1 MTTTTK
7 TTTTKTTIITMFFNM
22 KKLKD
27 STELTRPFDFYIE
40 NCVHVLKLDYPMVIF
55 CDEDT
60 HEPLKTIRDNEVKD
74 NKTKYIIKNIEC
86 YEYYQNC
93 WNIITNNRIKNGQP
107 LDRRNT
113 SSYFLMGMFKA
124 FAFNY
129 VHHNN
134 FFNTTHYAWIDIG
147 CNHIVKEL
155 SKYAEIMLNN
165 PTPKVSACYI
175 HYRSHEELSNMK
187 EYMKTGGPCGVA
199 STAFTIEANY
209 VERFYTSM
217 FSIFY
222 EKLYKEVGH
231 TDETVMTYCYDRYP
245 EIFNIYNGDY
255 QSIFVNY
262 HNPTQNIDIIVY
274 CFIMNAIKDNKLDI
288 AKNAAIK
295 ILNSNNNLDNN
306 TDNYL
311 KSIITF

>member
-1 MTTTTK
+1 MTTK
-7 TTTTKTTIITMFFNM
+7 ATTIITMFFNM

-40 NCVHVLKLDYPMVIF
+40 NCVHVLKLNYPMVIF

-60 HEPLKTIRDNEVKD
+60 YKPLKNIRDNQNLN
-74 NKTKYIIKNIEC
+74 NKTEYVIKNIEN
-86 YEYYQNC
+86 YEYYQSC
-93 WNIITNNRIKNGQP
+93 WNIITKNRNKIGHP

-113 SSYFLMGMFKA
+113 SSYFLMGMFKS

-129 VHHNN
+129 VHNKN

-155 SKYAEIMLNN
+155 SLSKYAEMMLNN
-165 PTPKVSACYI
+165 PNPRVSACYI

-187 EYMKTGGPCGVA
+187 EYMKTGGPCGIA
-199 STAFTIEANY
+199 STAFTIEAEY
-209 VERFYTSM
+209 VVPFYTSM

-222 EKLYKEVGH
+222 EKLYNEVGH
-231 TDETVMTYCYDRYP
+231 TDETVMTYCYNRYP

-255 QSIFVNY
+255 QSIFINY
-262 HNPTQNIDIIVY
+262 HSPTENIDIIVF
-274 CFIMNAIKDNKLDI
+274 CFIKNALKDNKKDV
-288 AKNAAIK
+288 AVNAAMK
-295 ILNSNNNLDNN
+295 ILNSNNNLQDYIY
-306 TDNYL
+306 NYL
-311 KSIITF
+311 QSILLT